1 MGLSETQ
8 TVGLAKRVI
17 EVLLVLVAVLAK
29 AGMDARVMAA
39 GVDKLLQEFAA
50 ADAQQEALKR
60 QLKAQTVVV
69 EAARHRLHVNAS
81 GILDAAIA
89 AVGKD
94 SDAAANLRRIRSDI
108 KRDMQ
113 TADDSTTPAPPPA
126 AYAR

>member
-69 EAARHRLHVNAS
+69 EAARNRLHVNAS

-113 TADDSTTPAPPPA
+113 TADDSTTPASAPA
-126 AYAR
+126 A